1 MIDEE
6 EYKKRLE
13 RARQLRNSIG
23 IVSSSDNS
31 TEINSSSSN
40 ANNYQSRLERAK
52 NLRNSLGIYT
62 SEELKD
68 TTTNVIKND
77 NESNKTTTNNPT
89 AITIEAEN
97 EANKPTISSKE
108 ENKTN
113 VNVGNKTEKNKIT
126 VNPSNKSLRNVNST
140 FNLLPKTRIATNKE
154 TQNQQIITR
163 HDIKVREE
171 AEEINKQIEKGGIE
185 KFNATTK
192 TILKNI
198 EGGVLNTV
206 AGLANVV
213 TTVAGFGVR
222 GLETWANVFNQA
234 ETAETLNN
242 WYDNIVETGRD
253 ISDTGS
259 FEIDVTNRIENDAIR
274 TAGIVTNT
282 VSEVATNAVIGLILP
297 GGGKAGTI
305 AQGLSVGGRSSQEV
319 LDENPDKI
327 GQATITGIAKGYI
340 SYLTE
345 KLFDA
350 NILTKGQG
358 SLISISEKIDDLIF
372 DTIKSKYGKEFA
384 NKTVGIIGEN
394 IEEILEDNIG
404 NIIDKLVNDKEFPTI
419 QEWWNNTTETAKVT
433 TLSTIIM
440 SLLGLGGSNFESKEN
455 DIMTRKV
462 QQIINEG
469 GYSIQYDTNNISNT
483 TDMQTFYTTQFDQE
497 GDIENIN
504 TTQGKEILNP
514 NKKVNVTPVIIKNAD
529 TNAYNIIDANTG
541 VMLDSTPYSTL
552 IQAEAEF
559 DSKMINLDEASIKG
573 INEKII
579 QSNIAINNKIKEVIT
594 QTKTQLANIP
604 QNVQNDHTTISN
616 NKTTNYPDGD
626 KKTDI
631 SKNNLNME
639 DRTNENVSD
648 KNIKSYQEEHP
659 EIKEEIQSM
668 ADMFLEDVANSTE
681 GKRYK
686 AGDTWTGQKRSTTK
700 LLAQIKDETGATWNN
715 ITKALNDIS
724 KGNAN
729 YSLAKKIEIILDK
742 ALTEGYTN
750 IYGKQIMPNDSY
762 IAKRTEIEGK
772 EPSTHKVSDFEFDE
786 NDRIFGE
793 KIRGGNNNVRNE
805 NTRQKINRTEKRE
818 NSRREKESKRNDGTN
833 QEKLSKGLQRFEEE
847 QQVNLG
853 KDFKVY
859 KEERSKLT
867 DTEKIIQEE
876 FSKITGLDYEIF
888 STNKNTS
895 KNAFYYDNNLFVKH
909 NSLVSKK
916 TANFLPFHE
925 FGHWLRKNNNKEWS
939 KVKNIIENTITIEQ
953 INKYKDIISDKSIFE
968 GMNENQ
974 IREFVIEEIESDYIG
989 NWANDIV
996 NWRPYIE
1003 SKLLSEQYVKL
1014 LIDITNENIDTHYN
1028 IFGSIEQQ
1036 EQVYT
1041 EISSVIKNIIENK
1054 KIKDIVKYNSDGRE
1068 IKDNNY
1074 IDFLVERYKDNK
1086 NISKVKTTTKTIQQ
1100 ILKNS
1105 DSRNETLKQLYK
1117 EIKNPTN
1124 IKLETQLKNLNGEFE
1139 KVSLDIDITLTGLK
1153 ESFNKGES
1161 IEKYS
1166 IIPYLDNLILT
1177 TQDGNGYFVMHDD
1190 KNRTE
1195 VRGYYYLFN
1204 TAMIDNKLYATKIDI
1219 KKTKAGDRFYVH
1231 RVKLINNEGASI
1243 QANNSLEL
1251 EVPVGQEAPSID
1263 NSIAQKNNSVKTVTT
1278 NNIQKEIKYSDR
1290 EDVTD
1295 SQGRRLSKEQQ
1306 EFFKDS
1312 KVRDKD
1318 GNLLEVYHSTGSY
1331 GFTKFSEKY
1340 FGTQQGSSLG
1350 NGFYF
1355 TSSQSTAKYYK
1366 DIAEENGS
1374 KKAGTYKV
1382 YLNIKNPLYSN
1393 KYNSKEMKNRVD
1405 EIIKIF
1411 NPKIDTNDSYYEQ
1424 AYKPYVESKLET
1436 FTGFIDYIKGYA
1448 NKQNK
1453 SSIELL
1459 QQLGYDGIIDG
1470 NEYVV
1475 FNSNQIKNI
1484 DNTNPTNNSD
1494 IRYSDREDID
1504 ENRILYYTYP
1514 TGDKFEIIKNPTNSE
1529 YIRLTEEARK
1539 ILGEHYI
1546 PGEPLIRRTYD
1557 SQGNVYI
1564 WKALDSTHYYVEKFL
1579 GRNNN
1584 LKFHQNQDFVYS
1596 KLDSKG
1602 RILTK
1607 EQQEFFKDSKVR
1619 DENGNL
1625 LEVYHGTV
1633 SDFTVF
1639 DIDKKAKNGR
1649 MLGDGFYFTSSKEV
1663 AKNYSRE
1670 KGKIYKS
1677 YLNIKNPLEIKNVS
1691 SGELTY
1697 AIRNINPY
1705 IEADIYKRDG
1715 TIDEKKIR
1723 QYLLDNGYDG
1733 IHVPVLNTIQGLS
1746 LHNQDIYVA
1755 FNSNQIKNVDN
1766 LNPTSNEDIRYSDR
1780 KDVANTEV
1788 TDNQGRILTKEQQE
1802 YFKDSK
1808 VRDENGNLLT
1818 VYHGSDANFT
1828 VFEKEGGKRNIGG
1841 LVEYEADS
1849 KGFFL
1854 ATSKDFASE
1863 YGNNVKE
1870 LYANVTNPLFSP
1882 NKTYTDSEMENIRYI
1897 IQPLV
1902 DADVKNGDLEIANY
1916 TDGSIR
1922 YRDNSFY
1929 RVPENV
1935 WQRYASTE
1943 TGIDWEYIDSD
1954 AFNEVVNRMK
1964 EKGYDGTFVDELQQD
1979 EDGNSISSIFVFN
1992 SNQIKNIDNTNPTS
2006 SEDIRYSNR
2015 IDTDKEGQGG
2025 FYSQLENVIEQKMPN
2040 ISNSQQILNLLKNN
2054 GIKQDELDWT
2064 GIEDYINSKK
2074 LQKITKQ
2081 EVLDYIKANQLQIK
2095 EVTKGYSKL
2104 KQLKAP
2110 IEEDIR
2116 NKKDEISKILNKYD
2130 IAHEEYDL
2138 TPINPNGTFAGT
2150 IGDYMADS
2158 LKKLVNL
2165 EKFAQEERIEVKR
2178 NKAGKIVHTPV
2189 IIYGLIKEDGVLY
2202 NPFTL
2207 KDLDNDM
2214 QDLEY
2219 LYDGLHEAEMQLSF
2233 IEDEYGDYVDE
2244 LGLPKYKDYA
2254 LKYGENYKEI
2264 LFTVPQQEDKQ
2275 LKEYNS
2281 PHWDESNIIAH
2292 ARTQDFEDITGN
2304 KVLFIEEI
2312 QSDMHQEGR
2321 KKEYFSFKEGENQ
2334 KEKLKEDF
2342 VKLLAQENE
2351 LRSRLHDNLTNKETE
2366 EIKKQI
2372 SDIQRLQE
2380 ENLKENKQI
2389 GYKLNST
2396 NNSWIDSQFPFKKNW
2411 HEFVLRRMINNAVLQ
2426 GYNKVAWT
2434 TGEQQNRRYDLS
2446 KYVDKIKWTK
2456 KDDESMYWIRAY
2468 KWEKQYEEY
2477 NLVIDK
2483 EVKSEE
2489 LESFLGKEIHNKII
2503 SSKERDG
2510 ELVGSDLEVGGDG
2523 MKGFYDKIIPEYLN
2537 KYLKKWNSKVEIVYM
2552 GKDLKNTSEYKEHGL
2567 QGLIDIINNKN
2578 IPYITKQM
2586 GFTITEEMRESV
2598 KKQGQP
2604 LYSNRDLDKEQK
2616 STPYDER
2623 VYKENIDYIKYL
2635 QDNNYLKNLMKVDN
2649 SLGQTN
2655 AQGSNRLIE
2664 QEIQNVDATGAW
2676 DNSIPVTKLTDIKNT
2691 IEEYLGKEIRRGHFR
2706 QRAYGIYKPDIDA
2719 IRVKEYKDIDNI
2731 LHELGHAL
2739 DVGKRMDI
2747 DKKAISEELLLAVKR
2762 HGGYENE
2769 NKNVKLQE
2777 GFAEV
2782 IRMYGINPS
2791 KATTEY
2797 PKTIAILNE
2806 FRQKNSSFND
2816 FMNKVQS
2823 QIYNYIYQNPRNRIL
2838 SNQSIGEQTDKTPIT
2853 KNKVKENIIKWVWDK
2868 NYLLKSAVNELS
2880 KANGKEAKLSQ
2891 NAYILARLAGGV
2903 NNKAISMISDGYID
2917 LNGNRL
2923 MPGLNQLGEL
2933 LNNDPQRFND
2943 LRVFLVAQRDLEYK
2957 SKSLKTGLRTMDSKA
2972 VVEQFKNDYQIQQA
2986 SQIVYDTLDGVL
2998 QYAVNNGLISKENA
3012 EALRE
3017 SNAFYVPFQRVLDLD
3032 RGNQVGR
3039 SGSVAE
3045 IIRKRTGSELDIK
3058 DVLENIV
3065 VNSANII
3072 QQVENNNVL
3081 STLYNQGAEA
3091 GIKNNLFQK
3100 IPTPMQKVGTETLS
3114 VWESELKKQ
3123 GIDTDNIDLE
3133 KTIDIFAPNNKIDT
3147 ENLVTSFIDTNGK
3160 RVYLQFAKGT
3170 QDLFNSIMGL
3180 DKNTNSMFL
3189 KIMRKMN
3196 MPLRYGATMANVGFA
3211 IPNMISDTAQA
3222 TIYSEA
3228 GFIPVVDNA
3237 LGILDIL
3244 TATNKTVRNFIK
3256 QYYPGYVERINRLYS
3271 LYEQSGA
3278 SNSTRLSQ
3286 YRKTTQEIMKDIYGT
3301 KNSETLGIKESLKPL
3316 KRLLDI
3322 MTYIPE
3328 LSESSTRF
3336 RVFEK
3341 NYEAYKNKGGSE
3353 LDARIKGAIE
3363 SRDATQDF
3371 GRTGTL
3377 MHEINQLIPFSS
3389 ARVGSSLTF
3398 AEKVKANPKI
3408 TSARIAILTTI
3419 AMIIKGMVYDDD
3431 EIEELNQRK
3440 KNDNFVFKIGDSI
3453 ITIKKPQGIMRSII
3467 NFAEY
3472 IQDLAT
3478 GHIEEGKEG
3487 KKLAEWIENSIM
3499 DNMPADEIGGLIP
3512 NAISPLIENAVN
3524 KDFYY
3529 NTDIVKSYDLDLPE
3543 YMQYYDYTSQ
3553 LAIWLGKIFNYSPAK
3568 IDNLISGYFG
3578 GLGTQVTD
3586 TIDYISGKLGLSAE
3600 KPAMGAEDD
3609 AIGKRFVVNINEN
3622 SASIDEV
3629 YTRETELTKK
3639 KNGGTITSKEE
3650 EELER
3655 LTEAISI
3662 MATINKQIKAIKADL
3677 TTSGEEKAELIRPLQ
3692 KQKTDTARQALGK
3705 ELLYSENDDKITS
3718 TKFYPSRSTLSQSG
3732 YTLNLTEDMKKEY
3745 EQIAYTKYTQ
3755 YEKQGLYSEKKLE
3768 QLESQCKDYAKQY
3781 LMKKYRSKLTK
3792 TK

>member
-13 RARQLRNSIG
+13 KARQLRNSIG
-23 IVSSSDNS
+23 VVSSSDNN
-31 TEINSSSSN
+31 TEITSN
-40 ANNYQSRLERAK
+40 PNNYQSRLERAK

-62 SEELKD
+62 SQELKD
-68 TTTNVIKND
+68 TTTNVIKTD
-77 NESNKTTTNNPT
+77 NESNKTTTNTPT
-89 AITIEAEN
+89 SITIEAEN
-97 EANKPTISSKE
+97 EANKPKE
-108 ENKTN
+108 ETKIQNPIYTMAQNGDFYKEPT
-113 VNVGNKTEKNKIT
+113 KDEILDNKINT
-126 VNPSNKSLRNVNST
+126 ESNTIDYSKINYEQLIESPIISNQDPRLVIRRKNPAQYNSEDYQ
-140 FNLLPKTRIATNKE
+140 IATGMNKAVSKK
-154 TQNQQIITR
+154 TS
-163 HDIKVREE
+163 
-171 AEEINKQIEKGGIE
+171 EEINKKINEGNYLGAYIDTIGMNLIGGMEQTIFSLFNIITTSE
-185 KFNATTK
+185 AFLSRGIGGLAKLTGNYDLADKMDKKYNEAVSHGSYLRSIGNVFSNATEYIEDEGVQTAGQVSNVVGNILMSFGLGGAFGTSGS
-192 TILKNI
+192 TIQ
-198 EGGVLNTV
+198 GLNV
-206 AGLANVV
+206 AG
-213 TTVAGFGVR
+213 
-222 GLETWANVFNQA
+222 
-234 ETAETLNN
+234 
-242 WYDNIVETGRD
+242 D
-253 ISDTGS
+253 
-259 FEIDVTNRIENDAIR
+259 
-274 TAGIVTNT
+274 
-282 VSEVATNAVIGLILP
+282 
-297 GGGKAGTI
+297 
-305 AQGLSVGGRSSQEV
+305 SSQEV
-319 LDENPDKI
+319 LDENPNNILQAVGTGTTKGFASKKI
-327 GQATITGIAKGYI
+327 
-340 SYLTE
+340 E
-345 KLFDA
+345 DLFDG
-350 NILTKGQG
+350 NILTRGFNKS
-358 SLISISEKIDDLIF
+358 SLEKQTTKIISKLIK
-372 DTIKSKYGKEFA
+372 TKLGKELA
-384 NKTVGIIGEN
+384 NNVVGIAEEN
-394 IEEILEDNIG
+394 IEEFLEDNVG
-404 NIIDKLVNDKEFPTI
+404 YVIDALINNKELPSFE
-419 QEWWNNTTETAKVT
+419 EWWNNTTKTGKIT
-433 TLSTIIM
+433 TLSTLALQ
-440 SLLGLGGSNFESKEN
+440 LLGLGGESFRNKEAELAS
-455 DIMTRKV
+455 DIDFWAYETQK
-462 QQIINEG
+462 IIDKG
-469 GYSIQYDTNNISNT
+469 GYALKYDTNNISNT
-483 TDMQTFYTTQFDQE
+483 TDMKTFYTTQFNQD
-497 GDIENIN
+497 GNIENIN
-504 TTQGKEILNP
+504 TTKGKEILNP
-514 NKKVNVTPVIIKNAD
+514 NKKVNVIPVIIKNVD

-559 DSKMINLDEASIKG
+559 ASKMINLDEASIKG
-573 INEKII
+573 INEKIT
-579 QSNIAINNKIKEVIT
+579 QSNIAINNKIREVIT
-594 QTKTQLANIP
+594 ETKTKLVNMP
-604 QNVQNDHTTISN
+604 ENVQNDRTAILN
-616 NKTTNYPDGD
+616 NKTTNSGNTNSNVGQNNAIYDTYNNVNSNNVQNNSNNALNDIAKFVTQISD
-626 KKTDI
+626 KSVYKNEEARKIFARVAQDIPNVNIIEQSGNTYINSLDKEGNVVYQQKIEKRPYIGKQVKNIVNNAIHNADLSNIDVSENVENDSVAILNNQTTNYSKVDEKTNIDTT
-631 SKNNLNME
+631 NLNME

-686 AGDTWTGQKRSTTK
+686 AGDKWTGQKRSTTK

-818 NSRREKESKRNDGTN
+818 NSRREKESTRNDGTN

-859 KEERSKLT
+859 KVEHSKLT

-909 NSLVSKK
+909 NSLMSKK

-939 KVKNIIENTITIEQ
+939 KVKNIIENTMTIEQ
-953 INKYKDIISDKSIFE
+953 INRYKDIISDKSIFE

-996 NWRPYIE
+996 NWKPYIE
-1003 SKLLSEQYVKL
+1003 SRLLSEQYVKL

-1124 IKLETQLKNLNGEFE
+1124 IKLETQLKNSNGEFE
-1139 KVSLDIDITLTGLK
+1139 KISLDIDITLTGLK

-1190 KNRTE
+1190 KNRTD

-1278 NNIQKEIKYSDR
+1278 NNMQKEIKYSDR
-1290 EDVTD
+1290 ENVTD
-1295 SQGRRLSKEQQ
+1295 SQGR
-1306 EFFKDS
+1306 
-1312 KVRDKD
+1312 V
-1318 GNLLEVYHSTGSY
+1318 
-1331 GFTKFSEKY
+1331 
-1340 FGTQQGSSLG
+1340 
-1350 NGFYF
+1350 
-1355 TSSQSTAKYYK
+1355 
-1366 DIAEENGS
+1366 
-1374 KKAGTYKV
+1374 
-1382 YLNIKNPLYSN
+1382 
-1393 KYNSKEMKNRVD
+1393 
-1405 EIIKIF
+1405 
-1411 NPKIDTNDSYYEQ
+1411 
-1424 AYKPYVESKLET
+1424 
-1436 FTGFIDYIKGYA
+1436 
-1448 NKQNK
+1448 
-1453 SSIELL
+1453 
-1459 QQLGYDGIIDG
+1459 
-1470 NEYVV
+1470 
-1475 FNSNQIKNI
+1475 
-1484 DNTNPTNNSD
+1484 
-1494 IRYSDREDID
+1494 
-1504 ENRILYYTYP
+1504 
-1514 TGDKFEIIKNPTNSE
+1514 
-1529 YIRLTEEARK
+1529 
-1539 ILGEHYI
+1539 
-1546 PGEPLIRRTYD
+1546 
-1557 SQGNVYI
+1557 
-1564 WKALDSTHYYVEKFL
+1564 
-1579 GRNNN
+1579 
-1584 LKFHQNQDFVYS
+1584 
-1596 KLDSKG
+1596 
-1602 RILTK
+1602 
-1607 EQQEFFKDSKVR
+1607 
-1619 DENGNL
+1619 
-1625 LEVYHGTV
+1625 
-1633 SDFTVF
+1633 
-1639 DIDKKAKNGR
+1639 
-1649 MLGDGFYFTSSKEV
+1649 
-1663 AKNYSRE
+1663 
-1670 KGKIYKS
+1670 
-1677 YLNIKNPLEIKNVS
+1677 
-1691 SGELTY
+1691 
-1697 AIRNINPY
+1697 
-1705 IEADIYKRDG
+1705 
-1715 TIDEKKIR
+1715 
-1723 QYLLDNGYDG
+1723 
-1733 IHVPVLNTIQGLS
+1733 
-1746 LHNQDIYVA
+1746 
-1755 FNSNQIKNVDN
+1755 
-1766 LNPTSNEDIRYSDR
+1766 
-1780 KDVANTEV
+1780 
-1788 TDNQGRILTKEQQE
+1788 LTKEQQE

-1818 VYHGSDANFT
+1818 VYHG
-1828 VFEKEGGKRNIGG
+1828 
-1841 LVEYEADS
+1841 
-1849 KGFFL
+1849 
-1854 ATSKDFASE
+1854 
-1863 YGNNVKE
+1863 
-1870 LYANVTNPLFSP
+1870 
-1882 NKTYTDSEMENIRYI
+1882 TDSEFTIFDLEKGGKSNNGAKIGFWFTETKEGANNFANDIWYGDRKPNTKEVYLNIKKPKIYEN
-1897 IQPLV
+1897 
-1902 DADVKNGDLEIANY
+1902 VKNEELEQQYKNEAKQLEAQAKEIVNSYSWKNVDNY
-1916 TDGSIR
+1916 QITMTFNGFIR
-1922 YRDNSFY
+1922 NYKYNSFNDVDPIKLATGRGISEEEAKKMLDDAKKY
-1929 RVPENV
+1929 NEISKKAKQVENEYYKLHYGDAYE
-1935 WQRYASTE
+1935 QFKIDLYEMAGQSAEEANTGGLGMALNNPQE
-1943 TGIDWEYIDSD
+1943 TVKKFRERLISE
-1954 AFNEVVNRMK
+1954 
-1964 EKGYDGTFVDELQQD
+1964 GYDGIVIKDTSFDSE
-1979 EDGNSISSIFVFN
+1979 NFN
-1992 SNQIKNIDNTNPTS
+1992 GRNNQYVAFFPKQIKSVTNEKPT
-2006 SEDIRYSNR
+2006 ENPDIRYSNR

-2081 EVLDYIKANQLQIK
+2081 EVLDYIKANQLQIE
-2095 EVTKGYSKL
+2095 EVKKGYSKL
-2104 KQLKAP
+2104 IQLKAP

-2130 IAHEEYDL
+2130 IAHEGYDL
-2138 TPINPNGTFAGT
+2138 TPIKPNGTFAGT

-2244 LGLPKYKDYA
+2244 LELPKYKDYT
-2254 LKYGENYKEI
+2254 LKYGENYQEL
-2264 LFTVPQQEDKQ
+2264 LFTVPIQANNE

-2342 VKLLAQENE
+2342 IKLLDQENE
-2351 LRSRLHDNLTNKETE
+2351 LRSRLHANLTNKETE

-2434 TGEQQNRRYDLS
+2434 TGEQQNKRYDLS

-2586 GFTITEEMRESV
+2586 GFTITEEMREYV

-2635 QDNNYLKNLMKVDN
+2635 QDNNYLKNLMKLDN

-2676 DNSIPVTKLTDIKNT
+2676 DNSIPVTKLTDIKTT

-2769 NKNVKLQE
+2769 TKNVKLQE

-2806 FRQKNSSFND
+2806 FRQKDGSFND

-2823 QIYNYIYQNPRNRIL
+2823 QIYNYIHQNPKNRIL

-2853 KNKVKENIIKWVWDK
+2853 KNKVKENIVKWVWDK
-2868 NYLLKSAVNELS
+2868 DYLLKSAVNELS

-2891 NAYILARLAGGV
+2891 NAYILTRLAGGV

-2943 LRVFLVAQRDLEYK
+2943 LRVLLVAQRDLEYK

-2972 VVEQFKNDYQIQQA
+2972 VIEQFKNDYQIQQA

-2998 QYAVNNGLISKENA
+2998 QYAVDNGLISEENA
-3012 EALRE
+3012 ESLRE

-3081 STLYNQGAEA
+3081 RALYNQGAEA

-3114 VWESELKKQ
+3114 VWESELENQ
-3123 GIDTDNIDLE
+3123 GVDTTNIDLE
-3133 KTIDIFAPNNKIDT
+3133 KTIDIFAPNNKIDS

-3180 DKNTNSMFL
+3180 DRNTNSIFL

-3237 LGILDIL
+3237 LGVLDIL

-3301 KNSETLGIKESLKPL
+3301 KNSETLGIKESFKPL

-3328 LSESSTRF
+3328 ISESSTRF

-3353 LDARIKGAIE
+3353 IDARIKGAIE

-3377 MHEINQLIPFSS
+3377 MHEINQLIPFSA

-3408 TSARIAILTTI
+3408 TGARIAILTTI
-3419 AMIIKGMVYDDD
+3419 AMIIKGMGYDDD

-3440 KNDNFVFKIGDSI
+3440 KNDNFIFKIGDSI
-3453 ITIKKPQGIMRSII
+3453 ITIKKPQGVMRSII

-3487 KKLAEWIENSIM
+3487 KKLVEWIENSIM

-3609 AIGKRFVVNINEN
+3609 AIAKRFVVNINEN

-3662 MATINKQIKAIKADL
+3662 MATINKQIKEIKADL

-3692 KQKTDTARQALGK
+3692 EQKTDTARQSLGK
-3705 ELLYSENDDKITS
+3705 KIIYSENADKITS
-3718 TKFYPSRSTLSQSG
+3718 TKFYPSRSILSQNG

-3745 EQIAYTKYTQ
+3745 EDVAYSKYEQ
-3755 YEKQGLYSEKKLE
+3755 YSKQGLYSQEKLE
-3768 QLESQCKDYAKQY
+3768 QLESKCKDYAKQY
-3781 LMKKYRSKLTK
+3781 LMKKYKSKIKRTK
-3792 TK
+3792 